1 MGFRYVLYFI
11 VISIFAISSV
21 AQTPADVKIT
31 TKPAIVYVERGV
43 CEKLLNFDFQL
54 ENQTDSKLRID
65 SIQVSVFDAKGN
77 FELRK
82 VIDSHGVSPSI
93 NTIPKVELGPQET
106 LNLFNPFYSFDN
118 AVELSTINL
127 DFSLSNEKGDKDY
140 HEKVVVKPREYQTKT
155 NLTLPL
161 KGRVIVEYGHDFY
174 APHRRIDLTNPIVR
188 QVGLVAN
195 SARYANDLS
204 IVDKDGSLYV
214 GDRTH
219 LENWLAY
226 DAPLFAP
233 SGGKVETLVDGI
245 PDNGFEKNGEVAYAK
260 EVNYEKTSSLLGDYI
275 VIDHGNGEFSL
286 FAHLTSGSFKVKQ
299 GETVSR
305 GQPIAKIG
313 FSGDADFVHTH

>member
-1 MGFRYVLYFI
+1 MDM
-11 VISIFAISSV
+11 IFM
-21 AQTPADVKIT
+21 
-31 TKPAIVYVERGV
+31 
-43 CEKLLNFDFQL
+43 L
-54 ENQTDSKLRID
+54 
-65 SIQVSVFDAKGN
+65 
-77 FELRK
+77 
-82 VIDSHGVSPSI
+82 
-93 NTIPKVELGPQET
+93 
-106 LNLFNPFYSFDN
+106 
-118 AVELSTINL
+118 
-127 DFSLSNEKGDKDY
+127 
-140 HEKVVVKPREYQTKT
+140 
-155 NLTLPL
+155 
-161 KGRVIVEYGHDFY
+161 
-174 APHRRIDLTNPIVR
+174 RIDLTNPIVR

-286 FAHLTSGSFKVKQ
+286 FAHLKSGSFKVKQ
-299 GETVSR
+299 GDTVRR

-313 FSGDADFVHTH
+313 FSGDADFVHTHYQLQNNADPATAEGLPTYFHNFWKIVGGKRSRVLVGAIDSGDVVIAADTK